1 MDGFCGSCG
10 AKMDLSVSKDCPAC
24 GQKNAASTERFG
36 EPESNNSGLLIWGGV
51 MVVVLFVAWLFMK
64 SIGF

>member
-1 MDGFCGSCG
+1 MDGFCGNCG

-36 EPESNNSGLLIWGGV
+36 QLESNNSGLLIFGV
-51 MVVVLFVAWLFMK
+51 VIVLL
-64 SIGF
+64 IGVWFLLKRFGF